1 MLYEELSKVSQWIS
15 LRKVYESTVSH
26 PDGELFGRMEAGTKK
41 EVLEEA
47 AKECMAKRVGTTED
61 VSRDLSLLLSG
72 EYAD

>member
-1 MLYEELSKVSQWIS
+1 M
-15 LRKVYESTVSH
+15 SH